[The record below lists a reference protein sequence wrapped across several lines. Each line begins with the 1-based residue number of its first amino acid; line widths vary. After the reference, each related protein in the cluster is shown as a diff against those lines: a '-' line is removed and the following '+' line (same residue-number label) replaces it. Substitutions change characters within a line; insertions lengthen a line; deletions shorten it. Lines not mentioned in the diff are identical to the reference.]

1 MKRLIVLVLLLVA
14 FLPAC
19 APRRKDWRV
28 KPLSMAGEKIYVLKG
43 KIVSRDA
50 DDNTLRID
58 HEAIPNFMEAM
69 TMDYPV
75 RGAAVASLPA
85 DKTPVTAKLHVLDT
99 TYWVTDVSPAAR

>member
-1 MKRLIVLVLLLVA
+1 MKKALALALILLCLVA
-14 FLPAC
+14 C
-19 APRRKDWRV
+19 GPRKRDWRS
-28 KPLSMAGEKIYVLKG
+28 KPLSVAGEKIYILKG

-50 DDNTLRID
+50 GDNSLRID

-85 DKTPVTAKLHVLDT
+85 DKTTVTAKLHVLET
-99 TYWVTDVSPAAR
+99 TYWVTDVRPAAR